1 MIMCIKTMKHKH
13 ADLIHAWAD
22 GAEIQYL
29 DLGIWVDTEKPH
41 WFENDI
47 YRIKPKDRVVE
58 LYLEKKDDI
67 IYSYYSKD
75 NDFFNQYPDRSFK
88 FLNPNVRFVFDS
100 ETDKLKS
107 VEMI

>member
-29 DLGIWVDTEKPH
+29 DLGIWVDTENPH

-47 YRIKPKDRVVE
+47 YRIKPKDLVFEVYVE
-58 LYLEKKDDI
+58 YNQWLFLPREDGI
-67 IYSYYSKD
+67 IFS
-75 NDFFNQYPDRSFK
+75 NQTN
-88 FLNPNVRFVFDS
+88 NPNVRFVFDS
-100 ETDKLKS
+100 ETNKLKS